1 MKITVITP
9 VFASLVPLAQVRLAQ
24 SLAARGHTVDLL
36 IGRIC
41 DGYLFKPPEGL
52 NTKIFN
58 LPNVRSLLLP
68 LSQYLSTET
77 PDVVFQQKII

>member
-9 VFASLVPLAQVRLAQ
+9 VFALAGVPLAQVRLAQ

-41 DGYLFKPPEGL
+41 DGYSFTPPEGL
-52 NTKIFN
+52 NTKK
-58 LPNVRSLLLP
+58 PPQCS
-68 LSQYLSTET
+68 
-77 PDVVFQQKII
+77 